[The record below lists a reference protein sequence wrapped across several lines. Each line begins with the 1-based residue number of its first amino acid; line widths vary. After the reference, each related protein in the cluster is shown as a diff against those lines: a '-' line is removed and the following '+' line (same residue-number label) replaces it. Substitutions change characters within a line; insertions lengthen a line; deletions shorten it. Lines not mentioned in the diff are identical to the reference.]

1 MLSSRLR
8 VTRGIRSRNLCT
20 SCCAHLSAGGARSPA
35 VAPGLAR
42 SYATAR
48 NTSTDG
54 AATEDVKA
62 EKKASEQS
70 DTNDPTAEAVAP
82 VPGTGRKRAVRKTA
96 TPLAGLRKK
105 GKAPAKKDAVASKAV
120 AKAAKKENPEMEQT
134 WKDALSLLKELTAN
148 PAIRALQE
156 QGHGKAKGKG
166 NGSEKP
172 SLYPDI
178 TPEMA
183 RRQAKTMQ
191 GAVDVLKNVLTIQA
205 ANTKKNKAKSP
216 TEPTK
221 EDPASKKAD
230 GPTKNTASR
239 KKPSNREVK
248 KVEQKQQPKKKGE
261 QDKQS
266 PKKGTSPQKEGRQST
281 PAKEK
286 KQTSEGTLRPLTEK
300 ERQVM
305 STAVSKG
312 FAALVANA
320 RAKKEH
326 QSIRESITSVQ
337 PSKPGKDK
345 KDTKKTASK
354 DEHGGRVEIEK
365 FEASTGGLRPV
376 DVETAAVPLIQYGL
390 DRVLFNEGVYVLQD
404 PRTRIWNFD
413 PYLANIMPVS
423 QFDFEALKE
432 YITSSKD
439 TRLMEV
445 TKSQGRKYTGST
457 SSMTSSLSHFHYLL
471 SGWRSINVG
480 RLSKDFDAEPMAF
493 TAIQRSPSA
502 TILNYKD
509 GVYAIDADKE
519 WDVDTILTM
528 LGKSM
533 EMLLTVPK
541 DEFEKYR
548 RSNSHQ
554 LTEDE
559 KKQEESYHYTTHG
572 DFMMRSQL
580 DAYDPRLPGTG
591 VYDLKTRAVVSIRMD
606 AKNHHLGLGYQIR
619 NRVGQWES
627 FEREYFDMIRSA
639 FLKYSLQVR
648 MGRMDGIFVAYH
660 NTERIFGFQYI
671 PLEEMDMSIH
681 GSSDKTLGD
690 REFTA
695 SLTLWNKML
704 DRATERFPGKSLRV
718 HVETRPQEKVPILYM
733 FAEPVTDDEIKE
745 IQESNKEQAEEFRK
759 EVLGIFPEDGEAL
772 GEESEV
778 ADDIAKDEA
787 QVDEEAVEESHS
799 SEKVEEEN
807 SEQVWDEMMNIVE
820 ETMEN
825 DAQGI
830 TAIRDA
836 IQEALEQSGLLH
848 ARSPEDAQH
857 YIEALLNAI
866 VDVDAEQAK
875 AEGESEVET
884 EAEVEAEAEAKAEA
898 EVGHPDTAAAADSAP
913 PTKSALSRVFSGWF
927 GQTTPASETSTQ
939 DAASSEERP
948 AGASTKS
955 HEPAEREQ
963 DQPNESHTAQA
974 LPAEESS
981 TLPEDG
987 TESSD
992 ATKAI
997 DGEPSPDLVD
1007 LIMKL
1012 TSRVGSSAPTTNT
1025 SQDVSEDQEK
1035 LQEFEK
1041 ILVAMMPQ
1049 PDASQDKETP
1059 TAKAGEPDLA
1069 TSEGEGKTPK
1079 EILGMVLTVRNM
1091 VNDSQVTR
1099 PENLKSTD
1107 KWTIE
1112 YSIEEIPDQ
1121 TRAHSIYEQ
1130 VVKRRKVAHHKRPG
1144 ASLFN
1149 ILYGGALKKK
1159 TKEGRTYR
1167 DQEDKVAETLPAWVV
1182 GQPEPF
1188 APEDVLGDAA
1198 ANLDLPVVLPSTA
1211 NKNWRMLGKGV
1222 AKSGYA
1228 EQHGHQASADGKSSS
1243 EETIADSVAKLR
1255 AARDPHFKQQR
1266 EQGDKD

>member
-1 MLSSRLR
+1 MLSSRLQIA
-8 VTRGIRSRNLCT
+8 RGIRPRNFHP
-20 SCCAHLSAGGARSPA
+20 SCRPHLSASGARSLA
-35 VAPGLAR
+35 IAPELAR

-48 NTSTDG
+48 K
-54 AATEDVKA
+54 AAIVDAAAKAAKA
-62 EKKASEQS
+62 EEEESA
-70 DTNDPTAEAVAP
+70 AAP
-82 VPGTGRKRAVRKTA
+82 VPGKGRKRPLKKTA
-96 TPLAGLRKK
+96 TPPVAVGRK
-105 GKAPAKKDAVASKAV
+105 GKASAKKEPAASKAV
-120 AKAAKKENPEMEQT
+120 AKPAENSNPETEKM
-134 WKDALSLLKELTAN
+134 WKDALSLLQKLTAN

-156 QGHGKAKGKG
+156 QSQGKTKGKG
-166 NGSEKP
+166 DDQAKQSTQSDL
-172 SLYPDI
+172 SL
-178 TPEMA
+178 EME

-205 ANTKKNKAKSP
+205 ANTRNKKAKDATQP
-216 TEPTK
+216 TN
-221 EDPASKKAD
+221 EDTNPKKAD
-230 GPTKNTASR
+230 APTKTTSPR
-239 KKPSNREVK
+239 KKSSTKEAKEADQKPK
-248 KVEQKQQPKKKGE
+248 DADQKQQPKKKGE

-266 PKKGTSPQKEGRQST
+266 PKKEMSTQKEGQEDT
-281 PAKEK
+281 PAKKK
-286 KQTSEGTLRPLTEK
+286 KQTSKETPRPPTEK
-300 ERQVM
+300 EEEEAM
-305 STAVSKG
+305 NKISKG
-312 FAALVANA
+312 FAALVASA
-320 RAKKEH
+320 RAKKLEH
-326 QSIRESITSVQ
+326 RSIRESLKSER
-337 PSKPGKDK
+337 PSKSGKGK
-345 KDTKKTASK
+345 KDTKTAASK
-354 DEHGGRVEIEK
+354 EDHGGRVEIEK

-376 DVETAAVPLIQYGL
+376 DVETAPVPLIQYGL

-404 PRTRIWNFD
+404 PRSRIWNFD
-413 PYLANIMPVS
+413 PYLSKIMPVS
-423 QFDFEALKE
+423 QFDFDALKE

-445 TKSQGRKYTGST
+445 TKSEGRKFTGST

-471 SGWRSINVG
+471 SGWRPINVG

-554 LTEDE
+554 LTEEE
-559 KKQEESYHYTTHG
+559 KKQDESYHYTTHG

-619 NRVGQWES
+619 NRIGQWES

-704 DRATERFPGKSLRV
+704 NKATERFPGKSLRV
-718 HVETRPQEKVPILYM
+718 HVETRPQAEVPILYM

-745 IQESNKEQAEEFRK
+745 IQESNKEQGEVFRK
-759 EVLGIFPEDGEAL
+759 EVLGIFPEDGEAP

-778 ADDIAKDEA
+778 ADDVAKDEA
-787 QVDEEAVEESHS
+787 QVDEEVVEESQS
-799 SEKVEEEN
+799 SEEVKEEN

-875 AEGESEVET
+875 AENEGEGET
-884 EAEVEAEAEAKAEA
+884 EAEVDAEAEAEAEA
-898 EVGHPDTAAAADSAP
+898 EHP
-913 PTKSALSRVFSGWF
+913 PTPAPAVSAAPAKPKSALLRVFSGWF
-927 GQTTPASETSTQ
+927 GSTPSASETSTE
-939 DAASSEERP
+939 DAASAEKRP
-948 AGASTKS
+948 TDAPDKS

-963 DQPNESHTAQA
+963 GQSDESQSAQA
-974 LPAEESS
+974 LSTEDSS
-981 TLPEDG
+981 TSPEDG
-987 TESSD
+987 NESSD
-992 ATKAI
+992 ATKTV

-1012 TSRVGSSAPTTNT
+1012 TSRVGSSAPITST
-1025 SQDVSEDQEK
+1025 SQEVSEDQEK

-1041 ILVAMMPQ
+1041 ILIAMMPQ
-1049 PDASQDKETP
+1049 PDASQDKES
-1059 TAKAGEPDLA
+1059 AAAEANEPDLA
-1069 TSEGEGKTPK
+1069 TSEGQGAPPK

-1091 VNDSQVTR
+1091 VNGVQVAR

-1121 TRAHSIYEQ
+1121 TRAHTIYNQ
-1130 VVKRRKVAHHKRPG
+1130 VVKRRKTAHYKRPG
-1144 ASLFN
+1144 VSLFN

-1159 TKEGRTYR
+1159 TNEGRVFR

-1198 ANLDLPVVLPSTA
+1198 ANLDLPIVLPSTA
-1211 NKNWRMLGKGV
+1211 NKNWRTLGKSV
-1222 AKSGYA
+1222 AKS
-1228 EQHGHQASADGKSSS
+1228 ADGESSS
-1243 EETIADSVAKLR
+1243 EEAIAESVAKLR

-1266 EQGDKD
+1266 EEGAKE